1 MALEDVIDIRLE
13 AAQRRRA
20 QLAGR
25 EPTFLEAVLQHLPA
39 GVLIVEAL
47 TGRIMF
53 HNGQLEH
60 GPGSPKPTTPVA
72 TSDRN
77 LRHFRFNRALARAV
91 ARGELAGGKE
101 VPFVHRDG
109 TRGVAAVN
117 TLPIHDAAGLI
128 IAQVAVFQDLTERKA
143 AEERI
148 RRQALH
154 DPLTGLPNRVLMHD
168 RLGQAMALARR
179 DGGSVAVFA
188 LDLDRF
194 KDTNDALGHAA
205 GDRLLCDVAE
215 RMSWRFAQRTRW
227 RGLAG
232 TNLR

>member
-1 MALEDVIDIRLE
+1 M
-13 AAQRRRA
+13 
-20 QLAGR
+20 
-25 EPTFLEAVLQHLPA
+25 
-39 GVLIVEAL
+39 
-47 TGRIMF
+47 
-53 HNGQLEH
+53 
-60 GPGSPKPTTPVA
+60 
-72 TSDRN
+72 
-77 LRHFRFNRALARAV
+77 
-91 ARGELAGGKE
+91 
-101 VPFVHRDG
+101 
-109 TRGVAAVN
+109 
-117 TLPIHDAAGLI
+117 
-128 IAQVAVFQDLTERKA
+128 FQDLTERKT

-215 RMSWRFAQRTRW
+215 RMSSEICA
-227 RGLAG
+227 
-232 TNLR
+232 